1 MLEVGHSS
9 LDILMRLHFYLERM
23 KIRAL
28 LATLILT
35 GPLIARPW
43 TEAASGRKIEA
54 DYVSADAQSVTLA
67 VKGGK
72 TFKIELARLSAEDNA
87 FVKQQL
93 SAATPG
99 ATGARKTKIEDRF
112 EDIQIKSADAIPASG
127 EAHPAL
133 GPVDA
138 AVRAFMME
146 KGMGAVSF
154 ALSKDGK
161 LLHDR
166 AFGWA
171 DADLKTPLQP
181 GLKMRLASMTKPVVM
196 AAIKTLFEAGKLKP
210 DDIAF
215 NVLELG
221 QYKEAKGCDE
231 RWQKVTVQHLLDH
244 KGGWDR
250 DVSGDFTSDRE
261 IPEMFRV
268 KTEDQTPEHV
278 MRYGLTKRFDFEP
291 GGRYAYCN
299 YGYILLV
306 RIIEKVSG
314 QKFMDYLHA
323 TVCKEAK
330 TPSFSLSSSDA
341 RDRQP
346 DEIWYCYAP
355 EYPRRTVPLP
365 FRTEARDGAGILA
378 CTAAD
383 YCRFLESYSV
393 IGNARR
399 PGGKYRGAF
408 AGSHPGVCAICS
420 QREDGINYA
429 VICNRREGA
438 KSEWNEELR
447 KAVDD
452 ALAKVVAE
460 VK

>member
-1 MLEVGHSS
+1 
-9 LDILMRLHFYLERM
+9 M
-23 KIRAL
+23 KISAL
-28 LATLILT
+28 LATLLLLT
-35 GPLIARPW
+35 QTLTARTW

-54 DYVSADAQSVTLA
+54 EYVSADEQSVTIA
-67 VKGGK
+67 APGGRS
-72 TFKIELARLSAEDNA
+72 FKIELARLSADDRTFVQQKLGASKAAETKAEDSFENIQ
-87 FVKQQL
+87 VK
-93 SAATPG
+93 AG
-99 ATGARKTKIEDRF
+99 E
-112 EDIQIKSADAIPASG
+112 IPVAG

-133 GPVDA
+133 AAVDE
-138 AVRAFMME
+138 AVRAFMAE
-146 KGMGAVSF
+146 KGIGAATF

-171 DADLKTPLQP
+171 DADLKNPLQP
-181 GLKMRLASMTKPVVM
+181 GVKMRLASMTKPVVM
-196 AAIKTLFEAGKLKP
+196 AAIKTLFEGGKLKP
-210 DDIAF
+210 EDLVFD
-215 NVLELG
+215 VLELG

-330 TPSFSLSSSDA
+330 APSFSLSSSDA
-341 RDRQP
+341 RDRQSG
-346 DEIWYCYAP
+346 EIWYCYAP
-355 EYPRRTVPLP
+355 EYPRKTVPLP

-383 YCRFLESYSV
+383 YCRFLENYSV

-399 PGGKYRGAF
+399 PGGRYRGAF
-408 AGSHPGVCAICS
+408 SGSHPGVCAICS